1 MHFWQQ
7 AADYTVAKVRLTRL
21 GYKSSRRV
29 LVGVIR
35 SNKVKVGRF
44 SVAQATAILGMATIV
59 GFNNPSQAAC
69 RQFAVVGEDASYL
82 LLDGET
88 WEVLRVGAYW
98 VTGVRQIAGVLPGSS
113 DRQAAFETNALVNV
127 HDQEPMIAG
136 PIPEDGGPNAIAVLR
151 MLSYAPRTTAL
162 DFSRGRYQE
171 FIWPPYYYALEGGE
185 GESSSDQ
192 WVHWLRENTLFRSVK
207 VDGANV
213 VYQVAGEFAPE
224 VFVSGEE
231 AGLESLA
238 VLNIWDIG
246 DMDLTMP
253 FCAVDDTL
261 YFTDDAN
268 YLSAP
273 AAGGPIDRRRP
284 LAALTG
290 EGYELTPLHTKNCK
304 VLASRAIED
313 DPAQLEYALYD
324 IATETIE
331 SEFASP
337 NPARNILFAG
347 GSRWLQQLAR
357 DPTAEDP
364 EPSTNFRLIDT
375 TTGEVLHEAEL
386 DVPGG
391 ALIEEMQCDPDTPRA
406 VIAGPRRIWLLDPQ
420 TLTVIAENEVPFE
433 RNYFVFE

>member
-1 MHFWQQ
+1 MC
-7 AADYTVAKVRLTRL
+7 L
-21 GYKSSRRV
+21 GS
-29 LVGVIR
+29 
-35 SNKVKVGRF
+35 
-44 SVAQATAILGMATIV
+44 AIPV
-59 GFNNPSQAAC
+59 DAAC
-69 RQFAVVGEDASYL
+69 REFVVTGEDASYL

-88 WEVLRVGAYW
+88 WRIYRVGSYW
-98 VTGVRQIAGVLPGSS
+98 SEGVRQISRVLAGST
-113 DRQAAFETNALVNV
+113 DRRAAFATNEFVSIY
-127 HDQEPMIAG
+127 DREPMISA
-136 PIPEDGGPNAIAVLR
+136 PIPADGGPNAIVALR
-151 MLSYAPRTTAL
+151 MAPYAQRMGSPPR
-162 DFSRGRYQE
+162 RGQHLE
-171 FIWPPYYYALEGGE
+171 FLWPPYHYALDGSED
-185 GESSSDQ
+185 SNADQ
-192 WVHWLRENTLFRSVK
+192 WTHWLREDTLLRAFN
-207 VDGANV
+207 VDGATA
-213 VYQVAGEFAPE
+213 VYHLTGNFASQEAPDAGQ
-224 VFVSGEE
+224 
-231 AGLESLA
+231 LE
-238 VLNIWDIG
+238 VLNVWDIG

-290 EGYELTPLHTKNCK
+290 DGYELTPLHTKNCK
-304 VLASRAIED
+304 ALASRAIED

-331 SEFASP
+331 SAFASP
-337 NPARNILFAG
+337 NPARNILFAE

-357 DPTAEDP
+357 DPTAEEP
-364 EPSTNFRLIDT
+364 KPSTNFRLVDT

>member
-1 MHFWQQ
+1 MNHIHVSGRDITDFRSGTLGHCEQPVRGK
-7 AADYTVAKVRLTRL
+7 AASTVHPRFVSTLALAAA
-21 GYKSSRRV
+21 V
-29 LVGVIR
+29 LFVGWVE
-35 SNKVKVGRF
+35 
-44 SVAQATAILGMATIV
+44 
-59 GFNNPSQAAC
+59 AAC
-69 RQFAVVGEDASYL
+69 QSFVVVGSDASYL
-82 LLDGET
+82 VIQPEDWT
-88 WEVLRVGAYW
+88 VFEVGNYWGVGIWRVDDI
-98 VTGVRQIAGVLPGSS
+98 VPGSS
-113 DRQAAFETNALVNV
+113 HEKPAFKTGRFEDIFTR
-127 HDQEPMIAG
+127 EPVVSQPVPA
-136 PIPEDGGPNAIAVLR
+136 DGRPNAVVVLKQ
-151 MLSYAPRTTAL
+151 SPAPR
-162 DFSRGRYQE
+162 DSG
-171 FIWPPYYYALEGGE
+171 WPPHHYQLEESE
-185 GESSSDQ
+185 GENSPL
-192 WVHWLRENTLFRSVK
+192 WVHWLGENTLMR
-207 VDGANV
+207 
-213 VYQVAGEFAPE
+213 EFEIDDAAAIYHMSAE
-224 VFVSGEE
+224 
-231 AGLESLA
+231 LE
-238 VLNIWDIG
+238 VLNVWDIG

-290 EGYELTPLHTKNCK
+290 DGYELTPLHTKNCK
-304 VLASRAIED
+304 ALASRAIED
-313 DPAQLEYALYD
+313 DPAEFEYALYD

-357 DPTAEDP
+357 DPTAEEP

-375 TTGEVLHEAEL
+375 KTGEVLHEAEL